1 MKEGT
6 PLHDMLMSPN
16 KEINVATGIL
26 SQLWR
31 MMLVDLNIGP
41 RHWNILME
49 RYLHNPFN
57 GVRDNAQDRTYTRGN
72 LTKELN
78 QRDMSWNVFMKGL
91 RFLGAHQVQLSLN
104 LKRKAGDTDHLITL
118 ELMPEPGEDYLLEE
132 EMLSQF
138 PMERIK
144 ELELILTK
152 KNDNKSTVHSI
163 KSSEE

>member
-1 MKEGT
+1 MKEGSS
-6 PLHDMLMSPN
+6 LYDMLTSPT
-16 KEINVATGIL
+16 KDINNATGIL

-49 RYLHNPFN
+49 RYLHNPYN

-91 RFLGAHQVQLSLN
+91 RFLGAHQVDLVID
-104 LKRKAGDTDHLITL
+104 LKRNQGNTKHKITL
-118 ELMPEPGEDYLLEE
+118 DLMPDGKDVTFLTERLLDD
-132 EMLSQF
+132 F
-138 PMERIK
+138 PMEKIK

-152 KNDNKSTVHSI
+152 TPTDKSTVHQVNQ
-163 KSSEE
+163 